1 VLSEVDLTVGVYVP
15 AATPVKVALAWKLVP
30 SIEYSTPA
38 WVVNTIVPVEVA
50 QVGCTVTLAAG
61 VVGAPGAAFTVTAV
75 PVAVQV
81 LSEVDLTFGV

>member
-1 VLSEVDLTVGVYVP
+1 
-15 AATPVKVALAWKLVP
+15 
-30 SIEYSTPA
+30 
-38 WVVNTIVPVEVA
+38 VNTIVPVEVT

-81 LSEVDLTFGV
+81 LSEVDLTFGVYVPAATPVKVALAW